1 MWMNLIGILFV
12 VVCVVVLTRE
22 KREPFELKKMNEFF
36 ELADPYMRDMKQLY
50 VDLKSSGVRA

>member
-1 MWMNLIGILFV
+1 MWMNFIGILFV

-22 KREPFELKKMNEFF
+22 KREPFEVKKMNEFF
-36 ELADPYMRDMKQLY
+36 ELADPYMKDMKQLY

>member
-1 MWMNLIGILFV
+1 MWMNFIGILFV

-36 ELADPYMRDMKQLY
+36 ELADPYMTNMNKLY
-50 VDLKSSGVRA
+50 SDLKNTGVRA

>member
-22 KREPFELKKMNEFF
+22 KREPFELKKMNDFF
-36 ELADPYMRDMKQLY
+36 ELADPYMTNMKQLY

>member
-1 MWMNLIGILFV
+1 MWMNFIGILFV

>member
-1 MWMNLIGILFV
+1 MNFIGILFV

-22 KREPFELKKMNEFF
+22 KREPFELKKMNDFF
-36 ELADPYMRDMKQLY
+36 ELADPYMKDMKQLY

>member
-1 MWMNLIGILFV
+1 MNFIGILFV

-36 ELADPYMRDMKQLY
+36 ELADPYMKDMKQLY

>member
-1 MWMNLIGILFV
+1 MWMNFIGILFV

-36 ELADPYMRDMKQLY
+36 ELADPYMTNMNQLY
-50 VDLKSSGVRA
+50 SDLKNTGVRA

>member
-22 KREPFELKKMNEFF
+22 KREPFELKKMNDFF
-36 ELADPYMRDMKQLY
+36 ELADPYMKDMKQLY

>member
-1 MWMNLIGILFV
+1 MWMNFIGILFV

-36 ELADPYMRDMKQLY
+36 TLADPYMTHMNKLY
-50 VDLKSSGVRA
+50 IDLKNTGVRA

>member
-1 MWMNLIGILFV
+1 MNFIGILFV

-22 KREPFELKKMNEFF
+22 KREPFEVKKMNEFF
-36 ELADPYMRDMKQLY
+36 ELADPYMKDMKQLY

>member
-22 KREPFELKKMNEFF
+22 NREPFELKKMNDFF
-36 ELADPYMRDMKQLY
+36 ELADPYMKDMKQLY

>member
-1 MWMNLIGILFV
+1 MWMNFIGILFV

-22 KREPFELKKMNEFF
+22 KREPFELKKMNDFF
-36 ELADPYMRDMKQLY
+36 ELADPYMKDMKQLY

>member
-36 ELADPYMRDMKQLY
+36 ELADPYMKDMKQLY
-50 VDLKSSGVRA
+50 VDLKRSGVRA

>member
-1 MWMNLIGILFV
+1 MNLIGILFV

-22 KREPFELKKMNEFF
+22 KREPFELKKMNDFF
-36 ELADPYMRDMKQLY
+36 ELADPYMTNMKQLY

>member
-1 MWMNLIGILFV
+1 MWMNFIGILFV

-36 ELADPYMRDMKQLY
+36 ELADPYMKDMKQLY